1 MTLNSFYICKLYY
14 LIVESFVVFYPVD
27 HFRL

>member
-14 LIVESFVVFYPVD
+14 LIVESFVVFYSVD
-27 HFRL
+27 YFRL